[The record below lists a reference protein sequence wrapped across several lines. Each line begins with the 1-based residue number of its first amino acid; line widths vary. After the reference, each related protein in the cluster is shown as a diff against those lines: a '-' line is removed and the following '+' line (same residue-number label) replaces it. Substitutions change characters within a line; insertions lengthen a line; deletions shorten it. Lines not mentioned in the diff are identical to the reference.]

1 MWSRDWLF
9 RQWPVK
15 DLSKRT
21 SIHCPTGLL
30 GRCFIFGAF
39 LSILSSVSVAQDPA
53 TVGQFSARTT
63 WPYKAVHA
71 AVLPTGKVIWWP
83 SFANGDNPYL
93 WDPSTN
99 TFTALAHV
107 GANIFC
113 AGHAFLPSGQLF
125 VAGGHAGT
133 FIGLPNTYT
142 YDPATGN
149 WNRLPNMN
157 AGRWY
162 PTSTT
167 LPSGDI
173 LVTSGWINGTT
184 GVNVEPQ
191 VWQIASSSWRNLT
204 AAHLAL
210 PFYPFMFVAPNGQV
224 FCAGR
229 IHSGSLSD
237 GTGIHA

>member
-39 LSILSSVSVAQDPA
+39 LSIQSSVSVAQDPA

-125 VAGGHAGT
+125 VAGGHISS
-133 FIGLPNTYT
+133 FVGLPNTYT

-173 LVTSGWINGTT
+173 CCGRFTRRASTPVTISCALSRRGKGRWCRRR
-184 GVNVEPQ
+184 
-191 VWQIASSSWRNLT
+191 SSSTTKRSSSS
-204 AAHLAL
+204 
-210 PFYPFMFVAPNGQV
+210 
-224 FCAGR
+224 C
-229 IHSGSLSD
+229 
-237 GTGIHA
+237 GT